1 LKPSFRRLLSSWG
14 KTAELLFFPSF
25 CELCRALLEKPGEK
39 VICRRCRE
47 KVRRC
52 SASFCPCC
60 GRFFESEVEPHFC
73 RTCLEK
79 EPALSKHRSFAR
91 YEGPVKEVIL
101 LFKYRGFKVLGHWLG
116 DLLAESLGNEED
128 LWEGVDAVVPVPLH
142 PRKEKKRGFNQAQVL
157 AKRLAK
163 HKSLS
168 LLEHRLI
175 KVANIPAQT
184 SLEAEER
191 EKNVRGAFRI
201 KKARDL
207 EKRIVLLVDDV
218 YTTGSTLREC
228 SLVLKKAGATE
239 VRAVTVAQ
247 A

>member
-1 LKPSFRRLLSSWG
+1 LKLSFRRLLSSWG

-25 CELCRALLEKPGEK
+25 CELCRTLLEEPGEK

-52 SASFCPCC
+52 QAPFCPCC
-60 GRFFESEVEPHFC
+60 GRFFESEVESHLC
-73 RTCLEK
+73 QACLEK
-79 EPALSKHRSFAR
+79 EPALARHRSFSR

-101 LFKYRGFKVLGHWLG
+101 LFKYRGFKVLGNWLG
-116 DLLAESLGNEED
+116 DLLAENLGSEED
-128 LWEGVDAVVPVPLH
+128 LWEGVDALIPVPLH
-142 PRKEKKRGFNQAQVL
+142 PKKERKRGFNQAQVL
-157 AKRLAK
+157 AKRLAA

-168 LLEHRLI
+168 LLERRLI
-175 KVANIPAQT
+175 KVANVPAQT
-184 SLEAEER
+184 SLEAGER
-191 EKNVRGAFRI
+191 AKNVRGAFRI
-201 KKARDL
+201 RKAKDL
-207 EKRIVLLVDDV
+207 EGKIVLLVDDV

-228 SLVLKKAGATE
+228 SLVLKKAGAKE

>member
-1 LKPSFRRLLSSWG
+1 MKLSFRRLLSSWG

-25 CELCRALLEKPGEK
+25 CELCRTLLEEPGEK

-52 SASFCPCC
+52 QAPFCPCC
-60 GRFFESEVEPHFC
+60 GRFFESEVESHLC
-73 RTCLEK
+73 QACLEK
-79 EPALSKHRSFAR
+79 EPALARHRSFSR

-101 LFKYRGFKVLGHWLG
+101 LFKYRGFKVLGNWLG
-116 DLLAESLGNEED
+116 DLLAENLGSEED
-128 LWEGVDAVVPVPLH
+128 LWEGVDALIPVPLH
-142 PRKEKKRGFNQAQVL
+142 PKKERKRGFNQAQVL
-157 AKRLAK
+157 AKRLAA

-168 LLEHRLI
+168 LLERRLI
-175 KVANIPAQT
+175 KVANVPAQT
-184 SLEAEER
+184 SLEAGER
-191 EKNVRGAFRI
+191 AKNVRGAFRI
-201 KKARDL
+201 RKAKDL
-207 EKRIVLLVDDV
+207 EGKIVLLVDDV

-228 SLVLKKAGATE
+228 SLVLKKAGAKE

>member
-1 LKPSFRRLLSSWG
+1 MKLSFRRLLSSWG

-25 CELCRALLEKPGEK
+25 CELCRTLLEEPGEK

-52 SASFCPCC
+52 QAPFCPCC
-60 GRFFESEVEPHFC
+60 GRFFESEVESHLC
-73 RTCLEK
+73 QACLEK
-79 EPALSKHRSFAR
+79 EPALARHRSFSR

-101 LFKYRGFKVLGHWLG
+101 LFKYRGFKVLGNWLG
-116 DLLAESLGNEED
+116 DLLAENLGSEED
-128 LWEGVDAVVPVPLH
+128 LWEGVDALIPVPLH
-142 PRKEKKRGFNQAQVL
+142 PKKERKRGFNQAQVL
-157 AKRLAK
+157 AKRLAA

-168 LLEHRLI
+168 LLERRLI
-175 KVANIPAQT
+175 KVANVPAQT
-184 SLEAEER
+184 SLEAGER
-191 EKNVRGAFRI
+191 AKNVRGAFRI
-201 KKARDL
+201 RKAKDL
-207 EKRIVLLVDDV
+207 EGKIVLLVDDV

-228 SLVLKKAGATE
+228 SLVLKKAGVRE

>member
-1 LKPSFRRLLSSWG
+1 LRPSFRRLLSSWE

-25 CELCRALLEKPGEK
+25 CELCGALLEEPGEK

-52 SASFCPCC
+52 SAPFCPCC
-60 GRFFESEVEPHFC
+60 GRFFESEVEPHLC
-73 RTCLEK
+73 QVCLEK
-79 EPALSKHRSFAR
+79 EPALARHRSFAR

-101 LFKYRGFKVLGHWLG
+101 LFKYRGFKVLGNWLG
-116 DLLAESLGNEED
+116 ELLAENLGKEED
-128 LWEGVDAVVPVPLH
+128 LWDGVEALVPVPLH
-142 PRKEKKRGFNQAQVL
+142 PKKERKRGFNQAKVL

-163 HKSLS
+163 HRSLR
-168 LLEHRLI
+168 LLERRLI

-191 EKNVRGAFRI
+191 EKNVRGAFRTR
-201 KKARDL
+201 KAKDL
-207 EKRIVLLVDDV
+207 EGKIVLLVDDV

-228 SLVLKKAGATE
+228 SLVLKKAGARE

>member
-1 LKPSFRRLLSSWG
+1 MKLSFRRLLSSWG

-25 CELCRALLEKPGEK
+25 CELCRTLLEEPGEK

-52 SASFCPCC
+52 QAPFCPCC
-60 GRFFESEVEPHFC
+60 GRFFESEVESHLC
-73 RTCLEK
+73 QACLEK
-79 EPALSKHRSFAR
+79 EPALARHRSFSR

-101 LFKYRGFKVLGHWLG
+101 LFKYRGFKVLGNWLG
-116 DLLAESLGNEED
+116 DLLAENLGSEED
-128 LWEGVDAVVPVPLH
+128 LWEGVDALIPVPLH
-142 PRKEKKRGFNQAQVL
+142 PKKERKRGFNQAQVL
-157 AKRLAK
+157 AKRLAA

-168 LLEHRLI
+168 LFERRLI
-175 KVANIPAQT
+175 KVANVPAQT
-184 SLEAEER
+184 SLEAGER
-191 EKNVRGAFRI
+191 AKNVRGAFRI
-201 KKARDL
+201 RKAKDL
-207 EKRIVLLVDDV
+207 EGKIVLLVDDV

-228 SLVLKKAGATE
+228 SLVLKKAGVRE

>member
-1 LKPSFRRLLSSWG
+1 LKLSFRRLLSSWG

-25 CELCRALLEKPGEK
+25 CELCRTLLEEPGEK

-52 SASFCPCC
+52 QAPFCPCC
-60 GRFFESEVEPHFC
+60 GRFFESEVESHLC
-73 RTCLEK
+73 QACLEK
-79 EPALSKHRSFAR
+79 EPALARHRSFSR

-101 LFKYRGFKVLGHWLG
+101 LFKYRGFKVLGNWLG
-116 DLLAESLGNEED
+116 DLLAENLGSEED
-128 LWEGVDAVVPVPLH
+128 LWEGVDALIPVPLH
-142 PRKEKKRGFNQAQVL
+142 PKKERKRGFNQAQVL
-157 AKRLAK
+157 AKRLAA

-168 LLEHRLI
+168 LLERRLI
-175 KVANIPAQT
+175 KVANVPAQT
-184 SLEAEER
+184 SLEAGER
-191 EKNVRGAFRI
+191 AKNVRGAFRI
-201 KKARDL
+201 RKAKDL
-207 EKRIVLLVDDV
+207 EGKIVLLVDDV

-228 SLVLKKAGATE
+228 SLVLKKAGVRE

>member
-1 LKPSFRRLLSSWG
+1 MKLSFRRLLSSWG

-25 CELCRALLEKPGEK
+25 CELCRTLLEEPGEK

-52 SASFCPCC
+52 QAPFCPCC
-60 GRFFESEVEPHFC
+60 GRFFESEVESHLC
-73 RTCLEK
+73 QACLEK
-79 EPALSKHRSFAR
+79 EPALARHRSFSR

-101 LFKYRGFKVLGHWLG
+101 LFKYRGFKVLGNWLG
-116 DLLAESLGNEED
+116 DLLAENLGSEED
-128 LWEGVDAVVPVPLH
+128 LWEGVDALIPVPLH
-142 PRKEKKRGFNQAQVL
+142 PKKERKRGFNQAQVL
-157 AKRLAK
+157 AKRLAA

-168 LLEHRLI
+168 LLERRLI
-175 KVANIPAQT
+175 KVANVPAQT
-184 SLEAEER
+184 SLEAGER
-191 EKNVRGAFRI
+191 AKNVRGAFRI
-201 KKARDL
+201 RKAKDL
-207 EKRIVLLVDDV
+207 EGKIVLLVDDV

-228 SLVLKKAGATE
+228 SLVLKKAGARE